1 MTIPTLPVAGDAPV
15 RCGIDSVDIARIER
29 LLAET
34 PADDLTKLFAAQELA
49 DAGSGAGRAA
59 SLAARYAAKEA
70 CVKLFPRELAAGRI
84 EPADFSV
91 RRDAYGAPHI
101 VCSENARTILDQA
114 RIAAIA
120 VSLTHDRT
128 SASAVTLA
136 LPFRCSQR

>member
-59 SLAARYAAKEA
+59 SL
-70 CVKLFPRELAAGRI
+70 VKLFPRELAAGRI